1 MIQLIACSETGL
13 DRAEIQGDNLDP
25 AHALAKRLGRRV
37 GVYQVAH
44 GQWSLMRYVEPPPRL
59 TPPSRAPRRA

>member
-1 MIQLIACSETGL
+1 MIQRIACSDTGL

-25 AHALAKRLGRRV
+25 AHMLAKRLGRRV

-44 GQWSLMRYVEPPPRL
+44 GQWSLMHYVEPPPAL
-59 TPPSRAPRRA
+59 TPNRGARRL